1 MSILRRTGLVAE
13 PALILPGPKVTLRT
27 PRYKDYTEWSALR
40 LESRAFLIPWE
51 PLWAEDELSRR
62 AFRRRISRIH
72 DDLTHD
78 AAYSFFVFDTASG
91 ALVGG
96 LTLSNVRRG
105 VAQMADLGY
114 WAGQRFAG
122 RGLMSAAVRQVL
134 PWLFVTGGFNRINA
148 ACLPRNEASI
158 RLLERVGF
166 REEGFAK
173 HYLCINGL
181 WEDHKLYG
189 IARGDVIRPSL

>member
-13 PALILPGPKVTLRT
+13 PSLVLTGPKVTLRT
-27 PRYKDYTEWSALR
+27 PRYKDYEEWSRLR
-40 LESRAFLIPWE
+40 LESRAFLMPWE

-62 AFRRRISRIH
+62 SFRRRIARIH
-72 DDLTHD
+72 DDMSDDL
-78 AAYSFFVFDTASG
+78 AYSFFVFDTKSG

-96 LTLSNVRRG
+96 LTISNIRRG

-114 WAGQRFAG
+114 WAGQRYAG
-122 RGLMSAAVRQVL
+122 QGFMAAAVRLVL
-134 PWLFVTGGFNRINA
+134 PWLFGTCGFNRINA
-148 ACLPRNEASI
+148 ACLPHNAASI

-173 HYLCINGL
+173 KYLCINGL

-189 IARGDVIRPSL
+189 IARDDVIKGSA